1 MKSRQID
8 PERLPPGTYLNTGEA
23 ASRGLAINRF
33 CYDLKRPENRERYKA
48 DPDGEMERYGND
60 PVDRDLI
67 RAKDWL
73 ALVKRGA
80 NVFVLLRL
88 SLMHGDSLTATG
100 AQMRGETVEE
110 YLASRKIKAGAS
122 LTSKET

>member
-1 MKSRQID
+1 
-8 PERLPPGTYLNTGEA
+8 
-23 ASRGLAINRF
+23 
-33 CYDLKRPENRERYKA
+33 
-48 DPDGEMERYGND
+48 MERYGID
-60 PVDRDLI
+60 PVDRGLI

>member
-1 MKSRQID
+1 
-8 PERLPPGTYLNTGEA
+8 
-23 ASRGLAINRF
+23 
-33 CYDLKRPENRERYKA
+33 
-48 DPDGEMERYGND
+48 
-60 PVDRDLI
+60 
-67 RAKDWL
+67 
-73 ALVKRGA
+73 
-80 NVFVLLRL
+80 VFVLLRL